1 MSDEKTIFIDESRTF
16 GEAISVGNSRRR
28 MIFIMNALDD
38 GWTIKK
44 INNSFVFSK
53 KHQGKKEIFLDSY
66 LEKFIETNLRER
78 DIRS

>member
-1 MSDEKTIFIDESRTF
+1 MSDEKTIFIDEEPNKSRIF
-16 GEAISVGNSRRR
+16 GENSKRR
-28 MIFIMNALDD
+28 MIFVMNALDD

-66 LEKFIETNLRER
+66 LEKFIENNLRER
-78 DIRS
+78 S